1 MLAFFDSF
9 VNCLQNLVN
18 SLIQIIATQKFIG
31 LNPTFIRNV
40 ILRLMKIKTNIPN
53 SSTLHIYILV
63 KIPLEMYQ
71 FRRISITSLN
81 ESLKQKCIP
90 VPTHLQRLC
99 SAAQSRLALAEE
111 KSSAFCNV
119 GKYYYQCHYACV
131 DFLPQD
137 SSP

>member
-81 ESLKQKCIP
+81 ESLK
-90 VPTHLQRLC
+90 
-99 SAAQSRLALAEE
+99 
-111 KSSAFCNV
+111 
-119 GKYYYQCHYACV
+119 
-131 DFLPQD
+131 
-137 SSP
+137 